1 MGLSC
6 GEVLL
11 DHHFTSWLLNW
22 GIRSR
27 MWFTIL
33 EKLCKVWKVCSQ
45 LCIFISVFHSFLF
58 SFTLLYRSLYCP
70 LSLSAVLLW
79 WCYGFIELVCG
90 RNLWIK
96 VISLSLRF
104 SQDVKLPFTF
114 VCFSERDSK
123 RHMFQTHTR
132 WLPGF
137 DASSR
142 AGGTWKIQIV
152 NYTWH

>member
-11 DHHFTSWLLNW
+11 NPHFAAYGSCI
-22 GIRSR
+22 GGPG
-27 MWFTIL
+27 L
-33 EKLCKVWKVCSQ
+33 ECGSQYLESFVKLE
-45 LCIFISVFHSFLF
+45 IFVVIFVFLF
-58 SFTLLYRSLYCP
+58 QYFIFFLLSFTLLYRSLYCP

-123 RHMFQTHTR
+123 RHMFQMHTR
-132 WLPGF
+132 WLPGS

-142 AGGTWKIQIV
+142 AGGT
-152 NYTWH
+152 